1 MPWRPP
7 FWGGMSSPVL
17 FQIIGIRRSGNHAII
32 DWLRSMY
39 ARSAHYNNLRHD
51 VLLTE
56 TGQEILAELAQLD
69 CLVCSFEDFPKRRT
83 PGVPLAKSVRLL
95 PPGAAPHGARVET
108 FYIVRD
114 AYNLAASL
122 LKAEMA
128 AGPDDMAIFIRDWL
142 ALAEIARREPE
153 RCIFYNRW
161 FDSEPYRRQLAARL
175 GVAYCD
181 HTLGAVANE
190 AGGSSFDGLPLP
202 PLREM
207 ATNYRKYLSAK
218 FLTRLRKRP
227 LHYVRRILQPKLDAR
242 GLAVDQRWRYLAERP
257 EAGALLANAAV
268 REANSDL
275 FGFHLVGDRRAGLQ
289 IEPARKHAP
298 T

>member
-1 MPWRPP
+1 MT
-7 FWGGMSSPVL
+7 SPVL
-17 FQIIGIRRSGNHAII
+17 FQIVGIRRSGNHAII
-32 DWLRSMY
+32 AWLRSMY
-39 ARSAHYNNLRHD
+39 ARSEHRNNLRHD
-51 VLLTE
+51 VLMTE
-56 TGQEILAELAQLD
+56 KGQEILAELAQLD

-83 PGVPLAKSVRLL
+83 PGVPLAQSVRLL
-95 PPGAAPHGARVET
+95 EPGQAPHGARVET
-108 FYIVRD
+108 FYILRD

-128 AGPDDMAIFIRDWL
+128 AGPEDMAIFIRDWL
-142 ALAEIARREPE
+142 AIAEIARREPE

-181 HTLGAVANE
+181 HTLTTVANE

-218 FLTRLRKRP
+218 FLAQLRKRP
-227 LHYVRRILQPKLDAR
+227 MRYVRRVLRPKLDAR
-242 GLAVDQRWRYLAERP
+242 RLPVEERWRYLAERP
-257 EAGALLANAAV
+257 EAQALLANPDIARVNAAV
-268 REANSDL
+268 
-275 FGFHLVGDRRAGLQ
+275 FGFHISQDYRLQRRAPERAL
-289 IEPARKHAP
+289 
-298 T
+298 